1 MGYYLATL
9 AAALSGGWIGI
20 KIKMPAGALIGSM
33 LAVAAFNLLTGK
45 AAFPSQTAVV
55 LQCLT
60 GAYMGAKIGK
70 REALDMLKSVKA
82 GVLLSLCMC
91 LFSTL
96 VSFLIV
102 RFSAM
107 DPATALFSTAPG
119 GIADMSLI
127 ALEMG
132 ADPAIVAI
140 MQVSRIVAVVMLMP
154 ALIKRIASK
163 MRKKDLTSNSKKEP
177 VTAQMRASCSATIE
191 MGETALPL
199 TNDRLSSQDEEG
211 QGKEVREVPRKNIKA
226 MLLTLAV
233 GLTAGIIGRLLKI
246 PAGAITFSMI
256 ACAAYH
262 IKTDRVYLPKK
273 MSLVVQI
280 FAGLVI
286 GLKMDIEQMT
296 GMSRLLPVIF
306 PVMAGYIVFNLAAAA
321 LLSRFAR
328 MDGVTAL
335 YASASGGLGDM
346 TILADQA
353 GADSVKVLS
362 VHLMRYISVLML
374 YPYLTRLLLTL
385 FT

>member
-1 MGYYLATL
+1 
-9 AAALSGGWIGI
+9 
-20 KIKMPAGALIGSM
+20 
-33 LAVAAFNLLTGK
+33 
-45 AAFPSQTAVV
+45 
-55 LQCLT
+55 
-60 GAYMGAKIGK
+60 
-70 REALDMLKSVKA
+70 
-82 GVLLSLCMC
+82 
-91 LFSTL
+91 
-96 VSFLIV
+96 
-102 RFSAM
+102 
-107 DPATALFSTAPG
+107 
-119 GIADMSLI
+119 MSLI

-132 ADPAIVAI
+132 ADPATVAI

-154 ALIKRIASK
+154 ALIKRITLK
-163 MRKKDLTSNSKKEP
+163 MRKKDIDSCFVKEP
-177 VTAQMRASCSATIE
+177 VAAHISTPDGKPVE
-191 MGETALPL
+191 MSETASPPDNEKLL
-199 TNDRLSSQDEEG
+199 SQKDRCPH
-211 QGKEVREVPRKNIKA
+211 KEDRDVSRKNIKP

-233 GLTAGIIGRLLKI
+233 GLSAGIAGRLLKI

-262 IKTDRVYLPKK
+262 IKTDRVYLPRK

-374 YPYLTRLLLTL
+374 YPYLTRLLLSL